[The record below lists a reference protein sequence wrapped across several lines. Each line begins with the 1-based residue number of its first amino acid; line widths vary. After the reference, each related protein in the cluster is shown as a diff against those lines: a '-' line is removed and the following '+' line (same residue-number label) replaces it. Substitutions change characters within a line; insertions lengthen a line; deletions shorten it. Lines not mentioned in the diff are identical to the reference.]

1 MQNYRIL
8 NCIFFV
14 FILCLF
20 GYILFLNTTTST
32 ALSIRSSC
40 EGLPESLCRSRG
52 LTRDF
57 MSLLKGKKELINP
70 YSYSIFLFFAYVG
83 LSRGALLLLPLRL
96 HKNWMIYLD
105 IAILSIFFLY
115 AFIPLL
121 GIN

>member
-1 MQNYRIL
+1 
-8 NCIFFV
+8 
-14 FILCLF
+14 
-20 GYILFLNTTTST
+20 
-32 ALSIRSSC
+32 
-40 EGLPESLCRSRG
+40 
-52 LTRDF
+52 